1 MPVTCIY
8 SLTQVHEETGVLLIK
23 PMDLIPRLE
32 DIKEDV
38 KQIDEADILQAV
50 NIPKERAKRRKSELM
65 AQAAAAKELSLS
77 AVEGTGVPYEKT
89 QGSSW
94 KVLGNKICIPWEL
107 LVSLS
112 GFKSNDRNLF
122 VLVLLKSDWG
132 NKEKFYDLFEGTSDI
147 STTKENFHKKGTR
160 EPSIKREFF

>member
-1 MPVTCIY
+1 
-8 SLTQVHEETGVLLIK
+8 
-23 PMDLIPRLE
+23 MDLIPRLE

-65 AQAAAAKELSLS
+65 AQAAAAKELPLS
-77 AVEGTGVPYEKT
+77 SVEGTGVPYEKT

-94 KVLGNKICIPWEL
+94 KVLGHKICIPGEL

-112 GFKSNDRNLF
+112 GFKSDDRKLL
-122 VLVLLKSDWG
+122 VLVLLKS
-132 NKEKFYDLFEGTSDI
+132 E
-147 STTKENFHKKGTR
+147 R
-160 EPSIKREFF
+160 EQRKVLGFI

>member
-1 MPVTCIY
+1 MPVTCVY

-50 NIPKERAKRRKSELM
+50 NIPKERAKRRKSDLM

-94 KVLGNKICIPWEL
+94 KVLGNKICIPGEL

-112 GFKSNDRNLF
+112 GFKFDDRNLL
-122 VLVLLKSDWG
+122 VLVLLKSEREQG
-132 NKEKFYDLFEGTSDI
+132 KFWDLFEGTSDT

-160 EPSIKREFF
+160 EPSIKSELF